1 MEKQIFN
8 KQLLE
13 AYYISQ
19 KHGQEYRKGRTG
31 VILLL
36 ISMIVLPCA
45 YLFILPRFISI
56 KEHAIFY
63 IIGLFVLL
71 IVLFYLLHAYMQVR
85 DKKMLKSIGISVD
98 KIFPDQNDYDEYQEE
113 KVNLFHAYLTENN
126 LLTDETDKDLPLVNR
141 YIECLERERK
151 HWYTNPKFYTGAIF
165 GVLFI
170 QFWHVFLGTVADVSE
185 PESKITNMLYCLIL
199 LCGLTLVG
207 TFVMVGHEA
216 YIKFTHKKSKDY
228 KNTIRY
234 LNILKDNLIYET
246 AFRRE
251 NEEDEKEDPGNTRE
265 EEAPSWVDYVMG
277 FVRKFL

>member
-31 VILLL
+31 FILLL
-36 ISMIVLPCA
+36 TGIIVLPCA
-45 YLFILPRFISI
+45 YLFILPRFINM
-56 KEHAIFY
+56 KEYVIFY
-63 IIGLFVLL
+63 ITGLFVLL
-71 IVLFYLLHAYMQVR
+71 LLLFYLLYAYMQVR

-113 KVNLFHAYLTENN
+113 KVNLFHTYLTENN
-126 LLTDETDKDLPLVNR
+126 LLTGEADKDLPLVNR

-151 HWYTNPKFYTGAIF
+151 HWYTSPKFYTGAIF

-207 TFVMVGHEA
+207 TFIMVGHES

-246 AFRRE
+246 AFRKE
-251 NEEDEKEDPGNTRE
+251 KEEDEKDDPRDTKE
-265 EEAPSWVDYVMG
+265 EETHSWVDYVMG
-277 FVRKFL
+277 FVRRFM